1 MKKLI
6 LMFISMLAVS
16 VSADAESL
24 SLDSCRARALR
35 SNKQLQMARVKQGIA
50 VDARKAV
57 RTKYL
62 PHIDVSGGYLY
73 SSREVS
79 ILNDNQKNVLSNMGT
94 IGMGPMKKL
103 ANDFGNA
110 LQSSLGSLMEKSIIT
125 EEEAL
130 KIGAVAQKVMG
141 IGEGLSPKLAEA
153 LNEAGQE
160 IVDAFSTNTHHIFA
174 ASAMLTQPIY
184 LGGALTAANNIAD
197 ITEKMSAIGIENA
210 SKDVVYNVDNAY
222 WTVVSL
228 RQKQK
233 LADGYLS
240 LVKKLSDDVNK
251 MIKEGVATKA
261 DGLKVDVAVN
271 EADMTK
277 AKVDNGL
284 SLAKMYLCLLCG
296 MDINSDITLTDENME
311 SSGDDAMIRSV
322 QSMAD
327 ADAAVLNPENRTEL
341 QLLSHAID
349 ITKEHTKIARAGH
362 LPTVALTGGVLFSSP
377 SVYNGFER
385 KFKGAA
391 TVGVA
396 VNMPILDWG
405 ETSYKIR
412 AAKNATN
419 LAELA
424 YSEAEELMQ
433 LQVNQNKYK
442 VREANKHYV
451 TACKNTECAEE
462 NLRCANVGFREGVM
476 QSTDVMAAQ
485 TAWLKAQT
493 EKIDAEIE
501 IRLSEIALN
510 KALGR

>member
-1 MKKLI
+1 MNKF
-6 LMFISMLAVS
+6 FIMLLTLFTVS
-16 VSADAESL
+16 VTADAESL

-50 VDARKAV
+50 IDARKAV

-62 PHIDVSGGYLY
+62 PHVDVSGGYMY

-94 IGMGPMKKL
+94 IGMGSMKQITS
-103 ANDFGNA
+103 DFGNA
-110 LQSSLGSLMEKSIIT
+110 LSSALKSMIGKGIT

-141 IGEGLSPKLAEA
+141 IGEGMTPKLAEA

-197 ITEKMSAIGIENA
+197 ITEKMSAIGIENT
-210 SKDVVYNVDNAY
+210 SKDVIYNVDNAY

-311 SSGDDAMIRSV
+311 ASGDDAMIRSV

-327 ADAAVLNPENRTEL
+327 ADSAVLNPENRTEL

-349 ITKEHTKIARAGH
+349 ITKEQTKIARAGYM
-362 LPTVALTGGVLFSSP
+362 PTVALTGGVLFSSP

-396 VNMPILDWG
+396 VTMPILDWG

-424 YSEAEELMQ
+424 YNEAEELME

-451 TACKNTECAEE
+451 TACKNTERAEE

-510 KALGR
+510 KALGK